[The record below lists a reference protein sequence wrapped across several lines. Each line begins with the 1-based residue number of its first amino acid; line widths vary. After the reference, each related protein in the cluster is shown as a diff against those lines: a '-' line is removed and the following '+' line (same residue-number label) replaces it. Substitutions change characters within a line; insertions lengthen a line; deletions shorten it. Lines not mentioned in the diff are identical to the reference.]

1 MALTVSEDS
10 DAFSTALPARSISPP
25 AAPETF
31 SMARPAAP
39 VAFSLASSAAP
50 VAVSFMESTVFLPGR
65 SRLVQ
70 EKISTA

>member
-39 VAFSLASSAAP
+39 VA
-50 VAVSFMESTVFLPGR
+50 VSFMESTVFLPGR